1 MFENTLTL
9 EIPKS
14 FIKNGGAYIAVTG
27 WWRDSTTNNTAQK

>member
-14 FIKNGGAYIAVTG
+14 FIKNSGVYIAVTG